1 MKKTFFNFKKYFFS
15 AAILPPIFAH
25 SALALDDAHAM
36 HGMDHAQHHHAHAD
50 HADTE
55 MNHMQAMGD
64 MGTDPWLT
72 YAKLDQFEWQDADEA
87 SVMAWKLSA
96 WSGKSIDKLWFNAEG
111 ERVRGHTEHAETQLL
126 YSHAISTFWDVQAGV
141 RSDIDPQPDLHWA
154 TVGVRGV
161 APYWFDVD
169 AQFFVAEHGRTA
181 ARIALEYELL
191 LTQKLALVPEIE
203 ANAYGKDDEMRG
215 IGSGLSDIET
225 GLRLR
230 YEIVREIAPY
240 IGIVHHRKL
249 GTTANLAREHDEDV
263 KETLFVAGVSLWF

>member
-1 MKKTFFNFKKYFFS
+1 MKMFFCNISKSLS
-15 AAILPPIFAH
+15 AAIAL
-25 SALALDDAHAM
+25 SAILTHTAWAMDDTHRM
-36 HGMDHAQHHHAHAD
+36 RGMDLSQHQHAHTD
-50 HADTE
+50 HADAE

-64 MGTDPWLT
+64 MGTNPWLT
-72 YAKLDQFEWQDADEA
+72 YAKLDQFEWQNADED
-87 SVMAWKLSA
+87 SVMAWKLNA
-96 WSGKSIDKLWFNAEG
+96 WSGKSTDKLWFNAEG

-154 TVGVRGV
+154 TFGVRGL
-161 APYWFDVD
+161 APYWFDID

-203 ANAYGKDDEMRG
+203 ANAYGKDDVTRG
-215 IGSGLSDIET
+215 IGSGLSDVEA

-240 IGIVHHRKL
+240 IGIVHQRKL
-249 GTTANLAREHDEDV
+249 GTTADFAREHDEEV
-263 KETLFVAGVSLWF
+263 KDTLFVAGVSVWF